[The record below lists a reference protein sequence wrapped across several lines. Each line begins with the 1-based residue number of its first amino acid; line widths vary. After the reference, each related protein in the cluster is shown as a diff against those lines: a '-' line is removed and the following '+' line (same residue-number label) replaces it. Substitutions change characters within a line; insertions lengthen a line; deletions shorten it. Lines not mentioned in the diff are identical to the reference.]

1 VRDLAADAMRLRE
14 LHGGPLLLANAW
26 DVATARLTEEL
37 GFPAVAT
44 SSAAVA
50 AVLGGAD
57 ADSLEP
63 NDVFGAIAS
72 IAAAVSVPVTA
83 DVEAGYA
90 LPPTELAGRILAAGA
105 VGCNLED
112 SDHHGEDVLVDPDAH
127 AERISGLK
135 EASRSNGVD
144 LVVNARIDTYVR
156 GIGDADEQLAET
168 LRRGRL
174 YRAAGADCVYPIGV
188 VDPAHISALVDEL
201 GTVNVLLRPGTPS
214 ISSLTELGVARI
226 SVGSGLFNLAM
237 EDVRRAATG
246 LLTGHEWWNV
256 WP

>member
-1 VRDLAADAMRLRE
+1 VRDLAADATRLRE
-14 LHGGPLLLANAW
+14 PHGGPLLLANAW

-50 AVLGGAD
+50 AALGGPD
-57 ADSLEP
+57 ADSLDP
-63 NDVFGAIAS
+63 DAVFGAVAA

-83 DVEAGYA
+83 DIEAGYG
-90 LPPTELAGRILAAGA
+90 LPSPELAARLLASGA

-112 SDHHGEDVLVDPDAH
+112 TDHHSTGVLVDPDAH

-135 EASRSNGVD
+135 RASQSAGAD

-156 GIGDADEQLAET
+156 GVGDAGEQLAEA

-188 VDPAHISALVDEL
+188 VDPSHISALVDEL
-201 GTVNVLLRPGTPS
+201 GTVNVLLRPGAPS
-214 ISSLTELGVARI
+214 IAALTELGVARI

-237 EDVRRAATG
+237 EDVRRAAAG
-246 LLTGHEWWNV
+246 LLRGQEWWNERS
-256 WP
+256 